1 VRKPIISRTIPVTC
15 IRAKLVSTKTGETYD
30 DDFVIARHFSDP
42 RKLERYFRDFIETK
56 ETHVCYIISTKQT
69 VKMYAMSEN
78 DFVQAATEITGRSA
92 AETKIL
98 FKTK

>member
-1 VRKPIISRTIPVTC
+1 
-15 IRAKLVSTKTGETYD
+15 
-30 DDFVIARHFSDP
+30 
-42 RKLERYFRDFIETK
+42 
-56 ETHVCYIISTKQT
+56 
-69 VKMYAMSEN
+69 MYAMSEN